1 MSNFLPSWSSSV
13 RLPCTLIKGSV
24 AFPRGFP
31 TGLSQVPLWCKSI
44 LGVKVEAVQGN
55 QVPLKWTET
64 FGDFWNGGMT
74 PGVRLD
80 FPVQSASS

>member
-1 MSNFLPSWSSSV
+1 M
-13 RLPCTLIKGSV
+13 
-24 AFPRGFP
+24 
-31 TGLSQVPLWCKSI
+31 PLWFELI

-80 FPVQSASS
+80 FPVESASC